1 MKLFKKLAAAA
12 LAAVLALSMVGCGK
26 ANSVNSTK
34 QFILNMMND
43 MAVLTGIE
51 YTNTPDMDGIAQKL
65 LTEANAAYQDE
76 TQTDK
81 TVNAL
86 LNVAAD
92 KEGVLK
98 KDTGYAISFVEDY
111 KFKCSIIPEAQKQEM
126 LMRMMDTIYV
136 NSGVDRDAT
145 KRDVGVAVGK
155 IGDKTYAVVVM
166 MPTET
171 TAAPGTPGKD

>member
-1 MKLFKKLAAAA
+1 
-12 LAAVLALSMVGCGK
+12 
-26 ANSVNSTK
+26 
-34 QFILNMMND
+34 MMND

-81 TVNAL
+81 TVKAL
-86 LNVAAD
+86 MRAVAE
-92 KEGVLK
+92 KEGILK
-98 KDTGYAISFVEDY
+98 EGTGYEISFVEDY
-111 KFKCSIIPEAQKQEM
+111 KFKCSIIPEDQKQEM

-136 NSGVDRDAT
+136 NSGVDLDAT
-145 KRDVGVAVGK
+145 KLDVGVAVGK